1 MCLQRAHPPISDLSQ
16 PTTAIGSAA
25 SASLRQTC
33 GGRVATVEQDIMSNH
48 LNRHRMDPQEDR
60 FDLAGVPGEGA
71 ITDRR
76 GTPHVGDL
84 TRRGFAVVPIV
95 DR

>member
-48 LNRHRMDPQEDR
+48 LNRHRMDPQGMDPQEDR
-60 FDLAGVPGEGA
+60 FDLAGVPGGA
-71 ITDRR
+71 RLPIAA
-76 GTPHVGDL
+76 GPHML
-84 TRRGFAVVPIV
+84 EI
-95 DR
+95 